1 MNSIWNKNLSLFM
14 RRFPALA
21 KMFSLESEKDIPED
35 IPLHLL
41 APLEIL
47 PSKQNIPTAKEGGK
61 FLHSAYNPLRE
72 AEQAASSAHSS
83 ISECSGCLFF
93 SCGLGYAAIEYA
105 RLFPR
110 DTIIIAEP
118 DPRYFF
124 TALSLVDFAPLFSH
138 ENFIIALGTGID
150 SVVSLVEHTSGL
162 KHTALSENQA
172 QSAHAADYFNA
183 LRSLIERNKRKVD
196 INASTLEKFSKLWLK
211 NTCRN
216 INYLR
221 DLEGISIFKD
231 SCPPDLPCLILAAG
245 PSLEEVL
252 PHLAELKKRSLV
264 IAVDTALRACLVSGV
279 EPDFIV
285 LTDPQYYAWRH
296 IGGLKSPSS
305 ILITESA
312 AYPAVFRFECKKIVL
327 CASLFPLGSYIE
339 SKIGSKGALVAGG
352 SVSTTVW
359 DFARFIGAKEIFA
372 AGLDLGYP
380 DLQTHIRGST
390 FEEAI
395 HTKSSRLFPA
405 EKQGSGLLFGANMS
419 LEEDYSGNKILTD
432 SKMKMFAW
440 WFESKQEEFKDKIQ
454 SYSLSEKS
462 LKIPGFKV
470 AEMRE
475 LLNRA
480 ERLSEK
486 EKFLHKGTFVPKSTE
501 GGTGGTPV
509 EGVAENA
516 SAVGARGIGSDGKA
530 GKTCETG
537 FFATLARVSAK
548 AVPEPHSP
556 SNDSISFDTALENLK
571 SGLEELYATARKGLR
586 LADDGIKSSNP
597 QKAIAELEKIDSQ
610 ILHSEY
616 KEIASL
622 VFPAEK
628 RLTELFKNLP
638 PLRDE
643 VKNSL
648 QKSKV
653 IYKELMSSI
662 TQYQKYL

>member
-47 PSKQNIPTAKEGGK
+47 PSKQNIPTAKEGGR

-105 RLFPR
+105 RLFPN